1 MLLGNKVY
9 LVKNFNFKVV
19 INRKLYKLLN
29 FTNSRGKLKMKTKL
43 FQGDYKIFEGSYNSR
58 MPLLVQ
64 EGLQPLTT
72 KDLMQY
78 RLQAIQSKDKDEI
91 DFWLCRYFDT
101 VTGLC
106 YHEGKLVVVPSSDL
120 LLNIK
125 PESKLDNGCLI
136 LSLEQYKQL
145 SKQNEVIKRNEVIS
159 GKDLIKKQA
168 KEHPI
173 WIKLAQDD
181 RHLLSEYT
189 DAIFSKAKSSYGYDE
204 NMGIYL
210 PNDQENPVL
219 RSWYL
224 WSLDSGSGADAGNHL
239 GGVTRLFGGVAKN
252 FSSLLEKIATEEQL
266 RNPAEIRKAMQ
277 FYNSGKQG
285 KLDLTLLR

>member
-159 GKDLIKKQA
+159 GKDLIKKQ
-168 KEHPI
+168 KQFRSGDI
-173 WIKLAQDD
+173 VLARIGDEVTLK
-181 RHLLSEYT
+181 RF
-189 DAIFSKAKSSYGYDE
+189 IYDK
-204 NMGIYL
+204 GRTYL
-210 PNDQENPVL
+210 KPENPAC
-219 RSWYL
+219 RNIAITHDTYF
-224 WSLDSGSGADAGNHL
+224 L
-239 GGVTRLFGGVAKN
+239 GKM
-252 FSSLLEKIATEEQL
+252 IANL
-266 RNPAEIRKAMQ
+266 
-277 FYNSGKQG
+277 GK
-285 KLDLTLLR
+285 R